1 MPISLIQKTK
11 NKVDKKKKKEK
22 LDTDL
27 VLAG

>member
-11 NKVDKKKKKEK
+11 NKVDKKKKEK